1 MLSLSPS
8 RMILLGFARAPLT
21 SIFPPVTA
29 SPARERVLKKRAA
42 QSHLSIRVGSLVF
55 FNLFVVHPVDVG
67 SGFQYQGQLKLG
79 T

>member
-1 MLSLSPS
+1 M
-8 RMILLGFARAPLT
+8 
-21 SIFPPVTA
+21 
-29 SPARERVLKKRAA
+29 KKRAA